1 MSTNPSELDECDPDS
16 DMDQEFLNAMNGDDS
31 QDLDSKDEEDAEQE
45 DESEGEGENKLIKGT
60 ATAPNNFLEILGED
74 ILIRI
79 CSTLS
84 ASHLCEFAK
93 TSRWCDSDCL
103 LCA

>member
-1 MSTNPSELDECDPDS
+1 MSSNESNGSDSDS
-16 DMDQEFLNAMNGDDS
+16 DMDQEFMNAMNEDQC
-31 QDLDSKDEEDAEQE
+31 QDLDKDEEETEPKEELD
-45 DESEGEGENKLIKGT
+45 DEGEKRINKLNDKTT
-60 ATAPNNFLEILGED
+60 AANNFLEILGED

-93 TSRWCDSDCL
+93 TSRW
-103 LCA
+103 

>member
-1 MSTNPSELDECDPDS
+1 MSSNGDLNGSDPDS

-31 QDLDSKDEEDAEQE
+31 QDVDNDEVAEPEEGLDIQ
-45 DESEGEGENKLIKGT
+45 GENKKNELKVKT
-60 ATAPNNFLEILGED
+60 KTVVFSNFLEIFGED
-74 ILIRI
+74 ILIRV

-93 TSRWCDSDCL
+93 TSRW
-103 LCA
+103 